1 MAKMKTAQTVYY
13 GPASSGYPSVG
24 SVSANESV
32 DFFWVE
38 GTWCYIRYSV
48 SGSSNKKC
56 GYVRDTAV
64 NHSGESQLIY
74 NDNNGGTRYVRSGG
88 KTYTGPGSSGYVEA
102 GSVDAGEA
110 IAYTGYK
117 YNNYALVEYDVTGS
131 SNKKRAWYLASDMT
145 VVQVVNN
152 FYNYNANG
160 WSTTNPWNGTEKHPG
175 HLGLDLVRS
184 NNQDFYALADG
195 VVEKNENTDYPA
207 NGYTIVLKHSA
218 NGKVF
223 YSFYAHMDSAPNLKV
238 GDRVTCGTRI
248 NIYGSSGNVTAAH
261 LHLGVYTGSA
271 ADNQYG
277 YYRVN
282 NNSTYFDDGGRGY
295 IDYIG
300 YRFFD
305 PARVISTNGSII
317 C

>member
-110 IAYTGYK
+110 VTYTGYK
-117 YNNYALVEYDVTGS
+117 YNNYALVEYGVTGS
-131 SNKKRAWYLASDMT
+131 SNKKRAWYSASDMT
-145 VVQVVNN
+145 TEP
-152 FYNYNANG
+152 
-160 WSTTNPWNGTEKHPG
+160 STTLVVGQRPSDMNLDSSHYTTSNPYYSEYYGECTWFCWGRAHEKCG
-175 HLGLDLVRS
+175 KSIQFIGS
-184 NNQDFYALADG
+184 NNGGEWYDNCNYSASGVTKIPASEGPATNSICCCTGSTSAGHVIFVELVDGDTVYYTEAHVGGVDG
-195 VVEKNENTDYPA
+195 VVKSCSKSDFPP
-207 NGYTIVLKHSA
+207 S
-218 NGKVF
+218 
-223 YSFYAHMDSAPNLKV
+223 
-238 GDRVTCGTRI
+238 R
-248 NIYGSSGNVTAAH
+248 TAK
-261 LHLGVYTGSA
+261 
-271 ADNQYG
+271 
-277 YYRVN
+277 
-282 NNSTYFDDGGRGY
+282 GY
-295 IDYIG
+295 IG
-300 YRFFD
+300 L
-305 PARVISTNGSII
+305 
-317 C
+317 